1 MALPDGRTAAITGGA
16 RGTGRAIAE
25 APVAGGATAPGA
37 RPERPL
43 GRNRGPGAQ
52 ATGPGG

>member
-1 MALPDGRTAAITGGA
+1 MALPDGRTAVITGGA
-16 RGTGRAIAE
+16 RGIGRAIAE

-52 ATGPGG
+52 ATGPRG